1 MNDLNEWAGMLFR
14 GDYGAG
20 ANSPETALFIVVFSF
35 LVGQCVGW
43 TYMGT
48 HRGLS
53 YSQSFVVSIVVLPV
67 LVALMMV
74 LMAGSFMVAFGLLAV
89 FAVVRFRNVLKDT
102 RDTTYILWAII
113 EGLAIGTQ
121 RYSTALIGLLG
132 IAAVV
137 AYLHITSFGS
147 RHRFDAV
154 VDLQLAGNLNDIQGD
169 LKQILRRHCAHILL
183 ASQQRIGTDSTNCS
197 YRVLLRDPSRG
208 SELCG
213 ALENMPGVAEVNL
226 FLREDESEI

>member
-1 MNDLNEWAGMLFR
+1 MNEWASLLFL
-14 GDYGAG
+14 GDGSNVSNG
-20 ANSPETALFIVVFSF
+20 PETALFIVVFSF
-35 LVGQCVGW
+35 LAGQCVGW

-67 LVALMMV
+67 LVALMMI

-102 RDTTYILWAII
+102 RDTTYILWAIT
-113 EGLAIGTQ
+113 EGLAIGIQ
-121 RYSTALIGLLG
+121 RYSTALIGILG
-132 IAAVV
+132 IAVV
-137 AYLHITSFGS
+137 MGYLHMTSFGS

-154 VDLQLAGNLNDIQGD
+154 IDLQLSGNVQEIQDG
-169 LKQILRRHCAHILL
+169 LKQILRQHCAHSLL
-183 ASQQRIGTDSTNCS
+183 ASQQRMGTDSANYS

-213 ALENMPGVAEVNL
+213 ALEKMTGIAEVNL

>member
-1 MNDLNEWAGMLFR
+1 MNEWIALLFR
-14 GDYGAG
+14 GDSSAAVNG
-20 ANSPETALFIVVFSF
+20 PETALFIVVFSF

-67 LVALMMV
+67 LVSLMMI

-102 RDTTYILWAII
+102 RDTTYILWAIT

-121 RYSTALIGLLG
+121 RYSTALIGVLG
-132 IAAVV
+132 VAAVMS
-137 AYLHITSFGS
+137 YLYITSFGS

-154 VDLQLAGNLNDIQGD
+154 IDLQLTGD
-169 LKQILRRHCAHILL
+169 LKEIQDGLKQLLRQHCAHTQL
-183 ASQQRIGTDSTNCS
+183 ASQQRMGADSANFS

-208 SELCG
+208 NELCG
-213 ALENMPGVAEVNL
+213 ALEKMAGIAEVTL
-226 FLREDESEI
+226 FLREEESEI